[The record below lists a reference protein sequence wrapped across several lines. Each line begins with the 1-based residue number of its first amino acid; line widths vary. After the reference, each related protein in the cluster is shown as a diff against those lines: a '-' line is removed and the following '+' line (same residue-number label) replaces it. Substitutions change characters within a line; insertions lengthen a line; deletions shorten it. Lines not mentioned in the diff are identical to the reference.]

1 MFLTP
6 LRECQT
12 VIELT
17 PSQQNFVD
25 AQVATGVFRDQSEV
39 LQAALELLGSR
50 QQEYAKLASAIA
62 QVESGEVAEL
72 DIEDVKRRGRL
83 RLGLE

>member
-1 MFLTP
+1 
-6 LRECQT
+6 

-17 PSQQNFVD
+17 PSQQDFVD
-25 AQVATGVFRDQSEV
+25 AQVATGVFRDPSEV

-62 QVESGEVAEL
+62 QIERGEVSEL
-72 DIEDVKRRGRL
+72 DVEDVKRRGRL

>member
-1 MFLTP
+1 M
-6 LRECQT
+6 
-12 VIELT
+12 IELT
-17 PSQQNFVD
+17 PSQQDFVD
-25 AQVATGVFRDQSEV
+25 AQVATGVFRDPSEV

-62 QVESGEVAEL
+62 QIERGEVSEL
-72 DIEDVKRRGRL
+72 DVEDVKRRGRL